1 MGGCAILWLRTVY
14 PLGVHMASPG
24 NDGYY
29 EAFWPRTPRQVQ
41 LKPLAPRLDTLEGKT
56 IAQLW
61 DFVFRG
67 DEVYAVLEEGLKKRY
82 PNIRWVSYKEFGNTH
97 GGEEREIVNALPRRF
112 KELKVDAAISGM
124 GC

>member
-1 MGGCAILWLRTVY
+1 
-14 PLGVHMASPG
+14 
-24 NDGYY
+24 
-29 EAFWPRTPRQVQ
+29 VQ
-41 LKPLAPRLDTLEGKT
+41 LRPLAKRLDTLEGKT

-67 DEVYAVLEEGLKKRY
+67 DEVYAHLEAGLKERF

-97 GGEEREIVNALPRRF
+97 GGEEREVVASLPRRF

>member
-1 MGGCAILWLRTVY
+1 
-14 PLGVHMASPG
+14 MAGS

-29 EAFWPRTPRQVQ
+29 EALWPRSARQVQ
-41 LKPLAPRLDTLEGKT
+41 LKPLAQRLDTLDGKT

-61 DFVFRG
+61 DYVFRG
-67 DEVYAVLEEGLKKRY
+67 DEVYALLEEGLRQRY

-97 GGEEREIVNALPRRF
+97 GGDEREVVASIPRRF
-112 KELKVDAAISGM
+112 QELGIDAAISGM